1 MTSMNY
7 LFLAVGAFAGGWLGT
22 MAIRKLASRVGLVQS
37 PNERS
42 SHSVPTPQGGGVAI
56 AVIATLTAA
65 ALAGIFEPSFLI
77 VAALCAILAGVGL
90 ADDLLELSPALR
102 FPVQGMVIAA
112 LVGWALPLPDLVL
125 PFGLAING
133 WLLPALI
140 WLCALWWLNLFNFM
154 DGIDGIAASQAIVI
168 LLGGLAISLSADPG
182 FLATPFGVLAL
193 ITAAATGGFL
203 VMNWSPARIFM
214 GDAGSNALALLIF
227 AFCLGTVQRGL
238 IGYPSWLILMSVFTT
253 DATVALVRR
262 TARGERPWRAHRRHA
277 YQQLA
282 RRWGHRR
289 VSVVYT
295 GITALGAVPLAAAA
309 LHYPASAWW
318 FVGVTY
324 AALSS
329 LAIWAGSGSAI
340 ERGR

>member
-1 MTSMNY
+1 MISINY

-22 MAIRKLASRVGLVQS
+22 MAVRQFASRVGLVQS

-42 SHSVPTPQGGGVAI
+42 SHSVPTPQGGGLAI
-56 AVIATLTAA
+56 AVIAISTAA
-65 ALAGIFEPSFLI
+65 FAGTFEPSFLI
-77 VAALCAILAGVGL
+77 VAALCAVVAGVGL

-102 FPVQGMVIAA
+102 FPVQGLVIAV
-112 LVGWALPLPDLVL
+112 LVGWALPLPDLAL
-125 PFGLAING
+125 PFGLTLGG

-168 LLGGLAISLSADPG
+168 LLGGLAIALSGDPT
-182 FLATPFGVLAL
+182 FLATPFGLLAL

-214 GDAGSNALALLIF
+214 GDAGSNTLALLIF
-227 AFCLGTVQRGL
+227 AFCLGTVQHGL
-238 IGYPSWLILMSVFTT
+238 IGYPSWLILLAVFTT
-253 DATVALVRR
+253 DTTVALLRR

-282 RRWGHRR
+282 RRWGHKR
-289 VSVVYT
+289 VSALYT

-309 LHYPASAWW
+309 IHYPAIAWW
-318 FVGVTY
+318 LVGLTY
-324 AALSS
+324 AALAA
-329 LAIWAGSGSAI
+329 LAIWAGSGVSA
-340 ERGR
+340 ERDR

>member
-1 MTSMNY
+1 MISINY

-22 MAIRKLASRVGLVQS
+22 MAVRQFASRVGLVQS

-42 SHSVPTPQGGGVAI
+42 SHSVPTPQGGGLAI
-56 AVIATLTAA
+56 AVIAISTAA
-65 ALAGIFEPSFLI
+65 FAGTFEPSFLI
-77 VAALCAILAGVGL
+77 VAALCAVVAGVGL

-102 FPVQGMVIAA
+102 FPVQGLVIAV
-112 LVGWALPLPDLVL
+112 LVGWALPLPDLAL
-125 PFGLAING
+125 PFGLTLGG

-168 LLGGLAISLSADPG
+168 LLGGLAIALSGDPT
-182 FLATPFGVLAL
+182 FLATPFGLLAL

-214 GDAGSNALALLIF
+214 GDAGSNTLALLIF
-227 AFCLGTVQRGL
+227 AFCLGTVQHGL
-238 IGYPSWLILMSVFTT
+238 IGYPSWLILLAVFTADT
-253 DATVALVRR
+253 TVALLRR

-282 RRWGHRR
+282 RRWGHKR
-289 VSVVYT
+289 VSALYT

-309 LHYPASAWW
+309 ILYPAIAWW
-318 FVGVTY
+318 LVGLTY
-324 AALSS
+324 AALAA
-329 LAIWAGSGSAI
+329 LAIWAGSGVSA
-340 ERGR
+340 ERDR